1 MFQILKL
8 IDEVHVIKSTLIV
21 IETKSNDFKQ

>member
-1 MFQILKL
+1 L
-8 IDEVHVIKSTLIV
+8 IDEFRVIKSTLIV

>member
-1 MFQILKL
+1 L
-8 IDEVHVIKSTLIV
+8 IDKFHVIKSTLIV